1 VIEAATAALLAGD
14 TRYTAVAGTAALRE
28 AAALHFQRDLG
39 ITVPPSQVLVST
51 GGKQSVFL
59 CLTATLNPGD
69 EVVIPAHGGCPTP
82 KSFAFPAPAW

>member
-51 GGKQSVFL
+51 GASSR
-59 CLTATLNPGD
+59 CSSA
-69 EVVIPAHGGCPTP
+69 
-82 KSFAFPAPAW
+82 